1 MCNAI
6 NPQMSHNFY
15 DYIEVFL
22 SLSERA
28 RAPAVCFLYY
38 ICDLVMAG

>member
-22 SLSERA
+22 SPSE
-28 RAPAVCFLYY
+28 RAPAVCFSYF
-38 ICDLVMAG
+38 CDLAMAG